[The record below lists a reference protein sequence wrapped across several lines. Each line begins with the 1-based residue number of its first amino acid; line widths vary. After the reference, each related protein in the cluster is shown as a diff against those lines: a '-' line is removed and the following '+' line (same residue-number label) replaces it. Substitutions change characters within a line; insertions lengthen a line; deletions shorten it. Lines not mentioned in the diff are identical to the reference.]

1 MTASRVFADDRN
13 PIQFAAFNIIFL
25 QADGHSLEASF

>member
-13 PIQFAAFNIIFL
+13 PIQFAAFNIIFYR
-25 QADGHSLEASF
+25 QTVTV